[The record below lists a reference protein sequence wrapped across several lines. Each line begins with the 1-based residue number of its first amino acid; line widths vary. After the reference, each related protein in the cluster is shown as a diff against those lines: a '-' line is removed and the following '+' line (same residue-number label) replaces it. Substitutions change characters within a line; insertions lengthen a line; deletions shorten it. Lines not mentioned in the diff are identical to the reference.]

1 MHFPVK
7 EWSPERW
14 NLLEVA
20 QQPEAERVFVTPCW
34 LSKVFLN
41 TLLRKGLETKLETE
55 EPTREGFFFFS
66 FLSSFFRVVQL
77 SWP

>member
-1 MHFPVK
+1 MHFLVK

-34 LSKVFLN
+34 LSKVFLS
-41 TLLRKGLETKLETE
+41 TPCLEK
-55 EPTREGFFFFS
+55 
-66 FLSSFFRVVQL
+66 V
-77 SWP
+77 